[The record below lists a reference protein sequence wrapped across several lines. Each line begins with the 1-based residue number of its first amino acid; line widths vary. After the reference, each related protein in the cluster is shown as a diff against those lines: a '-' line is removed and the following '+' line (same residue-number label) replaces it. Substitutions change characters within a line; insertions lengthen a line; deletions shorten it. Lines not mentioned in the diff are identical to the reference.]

1 MFYCTHILISKNIQ
15 NYFELSGSSIPTF
28 WSMGGSGDWPE
39 VSDLMTGVTWS
50 THDIQHRSFAFLRC
64 FFLAKLDIIDI
75 TISTTF
81 HPSVHKNQSLIY
93 DMIWPTNRALSHNW
107 EKSCH
112 QRFTT
117 PKMPMHN
124 IPKVQIHS
132 TKDAIHR
139 RCSASIKCCNK
150 YINFD
155 VHFVSCIF
163 GVMHPCS
170 NASLV

>member
-1 MFYCTHILISKNIQ
+1 MCSTAPTSLFLRIFRTIL
-15 NYFELSGSSIPTF
+15 SSLAALDLPF
-28 WSMGGSGDWPE
+28 GQWVVVNDWPE

-75 TISTTF
+75 TSSTTF

-112 QRFTT
+112 QRFST

-139 RCSASIKCCNK
+139 RW
-150 YINFD
+150 IN
-155 VHFVSCIF
+155 I
-163 GVMHPCS
+163 
-170 NASLV
+170 